1 MIASTYDSPYS
12 AAMNRTYRS
21 FAWPALVLLLLA
33 LLAWF
38 APVAPIDPWKI
49 LVPKKICT
57 MIFALAFIQVI
68 GSFSSKLLGA
78 RAGAILAGFFGGIIS
93 STATTAGLAK
103 KSKSDV
109 KSDAQTEL
117 LTFLAATMAMLFEG
131 AALVVTG
138 TDDFHFSVILIF
150 LGPLLATTI
159 MLISLSHKIAGTSD
173 SASGI
178 DFKVMPLLKLSL
190 FILGILS
197 LSKILQHFM
206 GKTGLLV
213 LTFLVSLFE
222 IHGSVIA
229 NVQLHDLDAISVRL
243 LIGLLALSVL
253 ASYLSKLF
261 LISVLGSKQLRNRAL
276 RTSLILFLSLL
287 ASWLT
292 AISLA

>member
-117 LTFLAATMAMLFEG
+117 L
-131 AALVVTG
+131 
-138 TDDFHFSVILIF
+138 IF
-150 LGPLLATTI
+150 LGPLLVSAI
-159 MLISLSHKIAGTSD
+159 MLISLSRKIAGTTESG
-173 SASGI
+173 SGI
-178 DFKVMPLLKLSL
+178 DFAVMPLLKLSF
-190 FILGILS
+190 FIVGILS
-197 LSKILQHFM
+197 LSKVLQHFM
-206 GKTGLLV
+206 GKAGLLV

-229 NVQLHDLDAISVRL
+229 NVQLHDLDVISVKL
-243 LIGLLALSVL
+243 LIGLLTLSVL

-261 LISVLGSKQLRNRAL
+261 LISVLGGKQLRDRAI
-276 RTSLILFLSLL
+276 RASLILFLSLL
-287 ASWLT
+287 VSWLT
-292 AISLA
+292 AISIA